1 LQQQIAAGSTGT
13 PMDLVP
19 MVPVVP
25 IADKNASFNAW
36 DAKVTE
42 SGKFKIGTKD
52 SAFSSKKSR
61 NNYIRLLMNG
71 FLALPEFQNVSF
83 NQLFDPLNGYANF
96 QTLLNRVQVPNDHVG
111 FYLNDNKKLHLISP
125 FLSSP
130 EK

>member
-1 LQQQIAAGSTGT
+1 MQQQLAASSTAT
-13 PMDLVP
+13 PMDVVP
-19 MVPVVP
+19 MVP
-25 IADKNASFNAW
+25 IAVKNVSFNTW

-61 NNYIRLLMNG
+61 NNYIHLLMNG
-71 FLALPEFQNVSF
+71 FYTLPEFQNVSF

-96 QTLLNRVQVPNDHVG
+96 QTLLNRVQVPNDHEG
-111 FYLNDNKKLHLISP
+111 FYLNDVKKFHLISP
-125 FLSSP
+125 FLLTP

>member
-1 LQQQIAAGSTGT
+1 MQQQVAANSTAT
-13 PMDLVP
+13 AMEVVP
-19 MVPVVP
+19 MVP
-25 IADKNASFNAW
+25 IAAKNVGIAAW

-71 FLALPEFQNVSF
+71 FYTLPEFKNVSF
-83 NQLFDPLNGYANF
+83 EQFFNPINGYANF
-96 QTLLNRVQVPNDHVG
+96 QTLLNKVQVPNDHEG
-111 FYLNDNKKLHLISP
+111 FYLNDSKKFHLISP

-130 EK
+130 AK